1 MSKLQFFKKPIVIL
15 GVICFLAV
23 LIVTLQGALHGTK
36 TYEEGGIEYTKYNN
50 YVIFKQS
57 YFHLIENKDLYQLY
71 PQEHWDLYK
80 YSPTFSLLM
89 GLLAYLPDFLG
100 LLIWNLLNAFVL
112 FFALWKLPFSSDK
125 KRIWAFLFL
134 VIELVTSLQNAQ
146 SNGLMAGLIIL
157 AFVYLEKK
165 NIALATLCIVATIF
179 IKLFGIVAF
188 ALFLFYPNK
197 LKSVLYTLG
206 WILLLAVLPLIL
218 ISPEQLTFLYKSWG
232 NLLQNDHS
240 ISIGFSVSGWLFT
253 WFGLNLKTVSLVV
266 GTFLF
271 CVPFIH
277 YKYFNEVRFKLL
289 YLASILLWIVI
300 FNHKAESPTFVIAVT
315 GVAIWFFTQ
324 EFNKLNFSFL
334 ILALLFTVLAATDLF
349 PKFIRDDYF
358 IPYVVKAVPC
368 IFIWGKITWEL
379 IFYSKNKLTISNN

>member
-1 MSKLQFFKKPIVIL
+1 MNKLQFFKKPIVIL

-80 YSPTFSLLM
+80 YSPTFSLFM

-112 FFALWKLPFSSDK
+112 FFALWKLPFTSDK

-165 NIALATLCIVATIF
+165 NIAIATLCVVATIF

-197 LKSVLYTLG
+197 LKAALYTLG

-218 ISPEQLTFLYKSWG
+218 ISTEQLTFLYKSWG

-253 WFGLNLKTVSLVV
+253 WFGLNLKTLSLVV
-266 GTFLF
+266 GTLLF
-271 CVPFIH
+271 CVPFVH
-277 YKYFNEVRFKLL
+277 FKYFNEARFKLL

-315 GVAIWFFTQ
+315 GVSIWFFTQ
-324 EFNKLNFSFL
+324 EFNKVNFSLL

-368 IFIWGKITWEL
+368 ILIWGKVTWEL
-379 IFYSKNKLTISNN
+379 MFYPKSLTRI

>member
-80 YSPTFSLLM
+80 YSPTFSLFM

-197 LKSVLYTLG
+197 LKSALYTLG

-253 WFGLNLKTVSLVV
+253 WFGLNVKSVSLVV
-266 GTFLF
+266 GTLLF

-315 GVAIWFFTQ
+315 GVSIWFFTQ
-324 EFNKLNFSFL
+324 EFNKVNFSLL

-368 IFIWGKITWEL
+368 ILIWGKVTWEL
-379 IFYSKNKLTISNN
+379 IFYPKSLTRI

>member
-146 SNGLMAGLIIL
+146 SNGLMSGLIIL

-197 LKSVLYTLG
+197 LKSALYSLG
-206 WILLLAVLPLIL
+206 WILLLGVLPLIL

-358 IPYVVKAVPC
+358 IPYVVKAIPC

>member
-80 YSPTFSLLM
+80 YSPTFSLFM

-112 FFALWKLPFSSDK
+112 FFSLWKLPFSSDK

-157 AFVYLEKK
+157 AFIYLEKK

-197 LKSVLYTLG
+197 LKSALYSLG
-206 WILLLAVLPLIL
+206 WILLLGVLPLIL

-253 WFGLNLKTVSLVV
+253 WCGLNLKTVSLVV

>member
-197 LKSVLYTLG
+197 LKSALYTLG

>member
-80 YSPTFSLLM
+80 YSPTFSLFM

-157 AFVYLEKK
+157 AFIYLEKK

-197 LKSVLYTLG
+197 LKSALYTLG

-266 GTFLF
+266 GTLLF

>member
-197 LKSVLYTLG
+197 LKSALYTLG

-218 ISPEQLTFLYKSWG
+218 ISPEQLTFLYKRWG

-266 GTFLF
+266 GTLLF

-358 IPYVVKAVPC
+358 IPYVVKAIPC

>member
-89 GLLAYLPDFLG
+89 GLLAYLPDFIG

-197 LKSVLYTLG
+197 LKSALYTLG

>member
-197 LKSVLYTLG
+197 LKSALYTLG

-218 ISPEQLTFLYKSWG
+218 ISPEQLTFLYKRWG

>member
-112 FFALWKLPFSSDK
+112 FFALWKLPFSSDE

-197 LKSVLYTLG
+197 LKSALYTLG

-358 IPYVVKAVPC
+358 IPYVVKVVPC

>member
-80 YSPTFSLLM
+80 YSPTFSLFM

-112 FFALWKLPFSSDK
+112 FFSLWKLPFSSDK

-157 AFVYLEKK
+157 AFIYLEKK

-197 LKSVLYTLG
+197 LKSALYSLG
-206 WILLLAVLPLIL
+206 WILLLGVLPLIL

-358 IPYVVKAVPC
+358 IPYVVKAIPC

>member
-80 YSPTFSLLM
+80 YSPTFSLFM

-197 LKSVLYTLG
+197 LKSALYTLG

-240 ISIGFSVSGWLFT
+240 NSIGFSVSGWLFT

-266 GTFLF
+266 GTLLF

-277 YKYFNEVRFKLL
+277 YKYFNEVRFRLL

-349 PKFIRDDYF
+349 PKFIRDYYF
-358 IPYVVKAVPC
+358 IPYVVKAIPC

>member
-80 YSPTFSLLM
+80 YSPTFSLFM

-112 FFALWKLPFSSDK
+112 FFSLWKLPFSSDK

-157 AFVYLEKK
+157 AFIYLEKK
-165 NIALATLCIVATIF
+165 NIAIATLCIVATIF

-197 LKSVLYTLG
+197 LKSALYSLG
-206 WILLLAVLPLIL
+206 WILLLGVLPLIL

-358 IPYVVKAVPC
+358 IPYVVKAIPC

>member
-80 YSPTFSLLM
+80 YSPTFSLFM

-165 NIALATLCIVATIF
+165 NIAIATLCIVATIF

-197 LKSVLYTLG
+197 LKAALYTIG

-266 GTFLF
+266 GTLLF

-277 YKYFNEVRFKLL
+277 FKYFNETRFKLL

-315 GVAIWFFTQ
+315 GVSIWFFTQ

-334 ILALLFTVLAATDLF
+334 MLALLFTVLAATDLF

-358 IPYVVKAVPC
+358 VPYVVKAVPC
-368 IFIWGKITWEL
+368 IFIWGKVTWEL
-379 IFYSKNKLTISNN
+379 MFYPKSLNRI

>member
-146 SNGLMAGLIIL
+146 SNGLMSGLIIL

-197 LKSVLYTLG
+197 LKSALYTLG

-358 IPYVVKAVPC
+358 IPYVVKAIPC

>member
-80 YSPTFSLLM
+80 YSPTFSLFM

-197 LKSVLYTLG
+197 LKSALYTLG

>member
-80 YSPTFSLLM
+80 YSPTFSLFM

-112 FFALWKLPFSSDK
+112 FFSLWKLPFSSDK

-157 AFVYLEKK
+157 AFIYLEKK

-197 LKSVLYTLG
+197 LKSALYTLG

>member
-80 YSPTFSLLM
+80 YSPTFSLFI

-165 NIALATLCIVATIF
+165 NIAIATLCIVATIF

-197 LKSVLYTLG
+197 LKSALYTIG

-266 GTFLF
+266 GTLLF

-358 IPYVVKAVPC
+358 IPYVVKAIPC

-379 IFYSKNKLTISNN
+379 IFYPKNKLTISNN

>member
-1 MSKLQFFKKPIVIL
+1 
-15 GVICFLAV
+15 
-23 LIVTLQGALHGTK
+23 
-36 TYEEGGIEYTKYNN
+36 
-50 YVIFKQS
+50 
-57 YFHLIENKDLYQLY
+57 
-71 PQEHWDLYK
+71 
-80 YSPTFSLLM
+80 
-89 GLLAYLPDFLG
+89 
-100 LLIWNLLNAFVL
+100 
-112 FFALWKLPFSSDK
+112 
-125 KRIWAFLFL
+125 
-134 VIELVTSLQNAQ
+134 
-146 SNGLMAGLIIL
+146 MAGLIIL

-197 LKSVLYTLG
+197 LKSALYTLG

>member
-80 YSPTFSLLM
+80 YSPTFSLFM

-165 NIALATLCIVATIF
+165 NIAIATLCIVATIF

-197 LKSVLYTLG
+197 LKSALYTLG

-266 GTFLF
+266 GTLLF

-334 ILALLFTVLAATDLF
+334 MLVLLFTVLAATDLF

-358 IPYVVKAVPC
+358 VPYVVKAVPC
-368 IFIWGKITWEL
+368 IFIWGKVTWEL
-379 IFYSKNKLTISNN
+379 MFYPKSLNRI

>member
-80 YSPTFSLLM
+80 YSPTFSLFM

-165 NIALATLCIVATIF
+165 NIAIATLCIVATIF

-197 LKSVLYTLG
+197 LKSALYTLG

-266 GTFLF
+266 GTLLF

-334 ILALLFTVLAATDLF
+334 MLALLFTVLAATDLF

-358 IPYVVKAVPC
+358 VPYVVKAVPC
-368 IFIWGKITWEL
+368 IFIWGKVTWEL
-379 IFYSKNKLTISNN
+379 MFYPKNKLTISNN

>member
-1 MSKLQFFKKPIVIL
+1 MNKLQFFKKPIVIL

-80 YSPTFSLLM
+80 YSPTFSLFM

-165 NIALATLCIVATIF
+165 NIAIATLCIVATIF

-197 LKSVLYTLG
+197 LKAALYTIG

-218 ISPEQLTFLYKSWG
+218 ISPGQLTFLYKSWG

-253 WFGLNLKTVSLVV
+253 WFGLNLKTLSLVV
-266 GTFLF
+266 GTLLF

-277 YKYFNEVRFKLL
+277 FKYFNEVRFKLL

-315 GVAIWFFTQ
+315 GVSIWFFTQ
-324 EFNKLNFSFL
+324 EFNKVNFSLL

-349 PKFIRDDYF
+349 PKFIRDEYF

-368 IFIWGKITWEL
+368 ILIWGKVTWEL
-379 IFYSKNKLTISNN
+379 MFYPKSLNRI

>member
-146 SNGLMAGLIIL
+146 SNGLMSGLIIL

-197 LKSVLYTLG
+197 LKSALYSLG
-206 WILLLAVLPLIL
+206 WILLLGVLPLIL

>member
-71 PQEHWDLYK
+71 PKEHWDLYK
-80 YSPTFSLLM
+80 YSPTFSLFM

-165 NIALATLCIVATIF
+165 NIAIATLCIVATIF
-179 IKLFGIVAF
+179 IKIFGIVAF

-197 LKSVLYTLG
+197 LKSALYTLG
-206 WILLLAVLPLIL
+206 WILLLGVLPLIL

-253 WFGLNLKTVSLVV
+253 WFGLNLKTFSLVV
-266 GTFLF
+266 GTLLF

-277 YKYFNEVRFKLL
+277 YKYFNKVRFKLL

-334 ILALLFTVLAATDLF
+334 MLALLFTVLAATDLF

-358 IPYVVKAVPC
+358 VPYVVKAVPC

-379 IFYSKNKLTISNN
+379 MFYPKSLNRI

>member
-1 MSKLQFFKKPIVIL
+1 MV
-15 GVICFLAV
+15 
-23 LIVTLQGALHGTK
+23 
-36 TYEEGGIEYTKYNN
+36 
-50 YVIFKQS
+50 
-57 YFHLIENKDLYQLY
+57 
-71 PQEHWDLYK
+71 
-80 YSPTFSLLM
+80 LLM

-165 NIALATLCIVATIF
+165 NIAIATLCIVATIF
-179 IKLFGIVAF
+179 IKIFGIVAF

-197 LKSVLYTLG
+197 LKSALYTLG
-206 WILLLAVLPLIL
+206 WILLLGVLPLIL

-240 ISIGFSVSGWLFT
+240 NSIGFSVSGWLFT
-253 WFGLNLKTVSLVV
+253 WFGLNLKTVSLFV
-266 GTFLF
+266 GTLLF

-358 IPYVVKAVPC
+358 IPYVVKAIPC

>member
-134 VIELVTSLQNAQ
+134 VIELVTSLQNAH

-197 LKSVLYTLG
+197 LKSALYTLG
-206 WILLLAVLPLIL
+206 WILLLGVLPLIL

-266 GTFLF
+266 GTLLF

-358 IPYVVKAVPC
+358 IPYVVKAIPC

>member
-80 YSPTFSLLM
+80 YSPTFSLFM

-112 FFALWKLPFSSDK
+112 FFSLWKLPFSSDK

-157 AFVYLEKK
+157 AFIYLEKK

-197 LKSVLYTLG
+197 LKSALYTLG

-358 IPYVVKAVPC
+358 IPYVVKAIPC